1 MRDFRAVTR
10 FRSCEDSLDDWMDP
24 VTAEFDVRAL
34 GLTLRVARRERG
46 LTVEALAASAGVSS
60 GLISQLERG
69 RGNPA
74 FLTLRRLAEALA
86 LPIAHFV
93 QGPPSSGMLVR
104 ADQRKRLHLPD
115 AELVHELLTPSLQG
129 KLEVLITRIPPGWT
143 NVLNPFM
150 HEGEECIHLLE
161 GALEVTVGKTRFAL
175 GVGDSLTYEAHVP
188 HWYANDS
195 GATARLLGA
204 VTPPSF

>member
-1 MRDFRAVTR
+1 MTGD
-10 FRSCEDSLDDWMDP
+10 
-24 VTAEFDVRAL
+24 FDVRAL
-34 GLTLRVARRERG
+34 GQALRAARRERG
-46 LTVEALAASAGVSS
+46 LTVEALAAAAGVSS

-69 RGNPA
+69 QGNPA
-74 FLTLRRLAEALA
+74 FLTLRRLAEALG
-86 LPIAHFV
+86 LPVAHFV

-115 AELVHELLTPSLQG
+115 ADLVYELLTPSLQG
-129 KLEVLITRIPPGWT
+129 KLEVLITQIPPGWT
-143 NVLNPFM
+143 NVLKPFA

-161 GALEVTVGKTRFAL
+161 GTLEVTVGETRFVL
-175 GVGDSLTYEAHVP
+175 EEGDSLTYEAQVP